1 MANVRF
7 SRSIHLKLREVTR
20 KREEIVLKTA
30 VRIVFMLGRHCHRLC
45 PLGRLEASCFKRL
58 SSASLQLGLRKGQFK
73 NYAEK

>member
-1 MANVRF
+1 MIFQINPFKVERCNE
-7 SRSIHLKLREVTR
+7 KKE
-20 KREEIVLKTA
+20 KIVLKTA